1 MIGTLHS
8 AIHMEIAS
16 LKSSAQ
22 VSRVTELYARQEP
35 KLASSLNRKSGSLYT
50 IR

>member
-22 VSRVTELYARQEP
+22 ISRLTELYARPEV
-35 KLASSLNRKSGSLYT
+35 KLASSLNRKSSSLYNL
-50 IR
+50 R

>member
-22 VSRVTELYARQEP
+22 ISRLTELYARQEP
-35 KLASSLNRKSGSLYT
+35 KFS
-50 IR
+50 